1 MKKTNPILKSLAIL
15 VLLTAGL
22 LSSMDSGLLNTENDS
37 NSAMRLSSVSG
48 EPAETISGS
57 DKTFTVLR
65 SAVKYVVSVL

>member
-1 MKKTNPILKSLAIL
+1 MKKTKPILKSLAIL

-37 NSAMRLSSVSG
+37 NSSMRLSSVRS
-48 EPAETISGS
+48 ESAETISGS
-57 DKTFTVLR
+57 DKTVTVLR